1 MKEKEG
7 ILDFNVPSN
16 FQPLWTC
23 FGNIIRKI
31 RNISL
36 TYFHEHVS
44 ADVIESFKFTTI
56 VETFCTEKRIEL
68 NIFTAINV
76 GGV

>member
-16 FQPLWTC
+16 FQPQWTC
-23 FGNIIRKI
+23 FGNIRRKI
-31 RNISL
+31 KKHF

-44 ADVIESFKFTTI
+44 ADIIEAFKFTKI
-56 VETFCTEKRIEL
+56 AEAFCTEKRIEL